1 MKSTIIS
8 MFIVLIVMI
17 ALPMFLFGNGDL
29 AQKFGFGN
37 GAISAE
43 MIEDLRAKAPKN
55 IQQAVADR
63 PVEVYKWVDEH
74 GVTQFSNRPP
84 EKSRESEK
92 IVLSPDTNVISAIK
106 IPEKEPEVVA
116 SPQVHSLSSPYSP
129 GGMKK
134 MVDEATGMQEMLDQR
149 KLEQDKALQGL
160 FPQN

>member
-17 ALPMFLFGNGDL
+17 ALPMFLFDNGDL

-37 GAISAE
+37 GAGSAE
-43 MIEDLRAKAPKN
+43 MVEDLRAKAPKN
-55 IQQAVADR
+55 IQQVVTDQ

-92 IVLSPDTNVISAIK
+92 IREIAPA
-106 IPEKEPEVVA
+106 
-116 SPQVHSLSSPYSP
+116 H
-129 GGMKK
+129 
-134 MVDEATGMQEMLDQR
+134 R
-149 KLEQDKALQGL
+149 
-160 FPQN
+160 

>member
-17 ALPMFLFGNGDL
+17 TLPMFLFGNGDL

-37 GAISAE
+37 GADSAE
-43 MIEDLRAKAPKN
+43 MFESLRAKAPKN
-55 IQQAVADR
+55 IQPAVTDEK
-63 PVEVYKWVDEH
+63 VDIYKWVDEH

-84 EKSRESEK
+84 EKSSESEK
-92 IVLSPDTNVISAIK
+92 IVLSPNTNVISAIK
-106 IPEKEPEVVA
+106 IPEKESKVAA

-134 MVDEATGMQEMLDQR
+134 MVDEASGMQEKLDQR

>member
-17 ALPMFLFGNGDL
+17 TLPMFLFGNGDL

-37 GAISAE
+37 GGAGE
-43 MIEDLRAKAPKN
+43 VIEDLRAKAPKN
-55 IQQAVADR
+55 IQTVVTDEK
-63 PVEVYKWVDEH
+63 VEVYKWVDEH

-84 EKSRESEK
+84 EMSGKSEK
-92 IVLSPDTNVISAIK
+92 IVLSPDTNVISAVK
-106 IPEKEPEVVA
+106 IPEKEAEVAA

-134 MVDEATGMQEMLDQR
+134 IMDEATGMQEKLDQR